1 MRTKNA
7 QYFCYFQIC
16 CWRKNNKQVWNTRYR
31 QQSFLNSTKHA
42 TLHYTVVNFNFLGAC
57 TPFLVSLSFSLF
69 SVRKL
74 DFFETLTSHLS
85 PLWIIEEVLSL
96 IRTLTWPYAIFQ
108 WMRAVLLAFVDLITR
123 APLSFLENVRKA
135 VVSRW
140 MNEVML
146 QCNICIRDLKK
157 LEFACLG
164 SLDISDQVFLFVL
177 F

>member
-1 MRTKNA
+1 MLSVFVIFKYGAEGKTTSRIETLG
-7 QYFCYFQIC
+7 QC
-16 CWRKNNKQVWNTRYR
+16 R
-31 QQSFLNSTKHA
+31 QQSVLNSTEHA
-42 TLHYTVVNFNFLGAC
+42 TRDYTVVKFFLGAC

-69 SVRKL
+69 TPREL

-85 PLWIIEEVLSL
+85 SLWIIDEVLRQ

-140 MNEVML
+140 VT
-146 QCNICIRDLKK
+146 K
-157 LEFACLG
+157 LCCSVTFALATPKN
-164 SLDISDQVFLFVL
+164 
-177 F
+177 